1 MLIRSFIICAT
12 VALGGSGCHR
22 GMYSPSDLPDDLKA
36 KPVVRANH
44 LSLSRFDSGGIRV
57 NTIYPGDVLEI
68 DIVTGA
74 NERSAPQWRLRVDQA
89 GIIEI
94 PEVGRLQ
101 LAGLDLQQ
109 AERTI
114 ASASVQRQVY
124 LRPVV
129 TVTIDERRTYQV
141 TVDGAVNKPGDY
153 VLPSTNCDLTAAL
166 LAAGGLTDEADST
179 VEVRERNPNFA
190 RNAVYHGERL
200 PDAVPATA
208 TSLAGGEIQHA
219 EVTHIDLASI
229 GNQSG
234 RDYWLEDGAVITV
247 LKRNKPMVDV
257 VGLVKRP
264 GQVEIPGRNGLR
276 MLDAIALSGGENTEL
291 ANKVHIIRKV
301 PDQDR
306 TVVIST
312 SISRAKLD
320 RDYNV
325 ELAPGDVVSVEDT
338 PATFAW
344 RTVKDLLGTV
354 LLGVRIY
361 TGI

>member
-1 MLIRSFIICAT
+1 
-12 VALGGSGCHR
+12 
-22 GMYSPSDLPDDLKA
+22 MYSPSDLPDNLKA
-36 KPVVRANH
+36 KRLVRANH
-44 LSLSRFDSGGIRV
+44 LSLSRFDSGAIRV
-57 NTIYPGDVLEI
+57 NTVYPGDVLQI

-74 NERSAPQWRLRVDQA
+74 NERTAPQWRLRVDQA
-89 GIIEI
+89 GIIEL

-101 LAGLDLQQ
+101 LAGMDLQQ
-109 AERTI
+109 AERAI

-129 TVTIDERRTYQV
+129 TVTIDQRRTYQV
-141 TVDGAVNKPGDY
+141 TVDGAVKKPGDY

-166 LAAGGLTDEADST
+166 LAAGGLTDEAAST
-179 VEVRERNPNFA
+179 VEVRQRNPRFA
-190 RNAVYHGERL
+190 RHADYHGERL
-200 PDAVPATA
+200 PDAAPATSM
-208 TSLAGGEIQHA
+208 SLAGGESHHA
-219 EVTHIDLASI
+219 EIKHIDLASI
-229 GNQSG
+229 AGQSG
-234 RDYWLEDGAVITV
+234 RDYSLEDGAVITV
-247 LKRNKPMVDV
+247 MKQNKPTVDV

-264 GQVEIPGRNGLR
+264 GQVEIPSGNGLR

-301 PDQDR
+301 PDQDQ
-306 TVVIST
+306 TVVIRT

-325 ELAPGDVVSVEDT
+325 ALAPGDVVSVEDT
-338 PATFAW
+338 PTTFAW